1 MYVGN
6 KRMDQLKLAEKK
18 VKHINV
24 PDSTLSINL
33 IKLRRS
39 TTKLVGSFVIKV
51 SGDVIMSLGRPAFL
65 RKLADE

>member
-1 MYVGN
+1 M
-6 KRMDQLKLAEKK
+6 
-18 VKHINV
+18 KHINV